1 MINNVVLVGRLTRD
15 PELRMTQ
22 SGASVAN
29 LTLAV
34 NRKIQA
40 QGQPDADFINCIAWN
55 KTAELLNTYTHKGSL
70 IGAEGRIQTR
80 SYENNQGARIY
91 VTEVVI
97 ENLTF
102 LEPKSNGQTQNSYG
116 NTNTPQAEGNVQN
129 VQKRGYEYGPS
140 LTAQAEA
147 GYPLDIDSDDLPF

>member
-1 MINNVVLVGRLTRD
+1 MINNVVLVGRLTKD

-70 IGAEGRIQTR
+70 IGVEGRIQTR
-80 SYENNQGARIY
+80 SYENNQGTRIY

-97 ENLTF
+97 ESLTF
-102 LEPKSNGQTQNSYG
+102 LEPKSNAQAQNTQ
-116 NTNTPQAEGNVQN
+116 GNVNVPQSQN
-129 VQKRGYEYGPS
+129 NAQNAQKNGFQYAGS

-147 GYPLDIDSDDLPF
+147 DTLVLDSDDLPF